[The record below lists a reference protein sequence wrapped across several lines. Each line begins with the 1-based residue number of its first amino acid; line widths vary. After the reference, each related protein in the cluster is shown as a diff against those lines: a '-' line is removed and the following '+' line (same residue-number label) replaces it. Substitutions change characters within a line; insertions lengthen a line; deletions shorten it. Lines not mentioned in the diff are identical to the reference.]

1 MKNMINILKH
11 RVLKCKIVFYKPLCK
26 EIKRTSKLIV
36 KDYFFFNS
44 EYSNARRLGNKNPGK
59 LVLGNHS
66 QMEVGG
72 FTVYAGGSIGVSDNA
87 KLKIGSGYMNYNS
100 TITCFDHIEI
110 GEGVCISENVVIRDS
125 DNHTIIRE
133 GYRQTAPI
141 KIGNHVW
148 IGVNCTI
155 LKGVTIG
162 DGAVIA
168 AGAVVTKDVP
178 PHSLVGGVPA
188 KVIRTDVEWK

>member
-1 MKNMINILKH
+1 
-11 RVLKCKIVFYKPLCK
+11 
-26 EIKRTSKLIV
+26 
-36 KDYFFFNS
+36 
-44 EYSNARRLGNKNPGK
+44 
-59 LVLGNHS
+59 
-66 QMEVGG
+66 
-72 FTVYAGGSIGVSDNA
+72 
-87 KLKIGSGYMNYNS
+87 MNYNS

-110 GEGVCISENVVIRDS
+110 GEGVCIAENVVIRDS

-141 KIGNHVW
+141 KIGKHVW

-162 DGAVIA
+162 GGAVIA
-168 AGAVVTKDVP
+168 AGAGVTKDVP
-178 PHSLVGGVPA
+178 PHALVGGVPA